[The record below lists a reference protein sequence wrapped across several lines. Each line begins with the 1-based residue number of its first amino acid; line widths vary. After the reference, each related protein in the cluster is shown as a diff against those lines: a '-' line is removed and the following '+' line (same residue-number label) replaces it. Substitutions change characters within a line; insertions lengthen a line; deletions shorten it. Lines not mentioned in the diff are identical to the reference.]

1 MLAYIQVRV
10 SQPGLESIST
20 PSFICSHWSPGDG
33 SSLPLYVDD
42 SYSKVTTIYN
52 FLIALRQINTPCILK
67 ILLALSLGN
76 TPPLSFGL

>member
-10 SQPGLESIST
+10 SQPDLESIST
-20 PSFICSHWSPGDG
+20 PSFICSDWSPGDG

-42 SYSKVTTIYN
+42 GYSRAMAIYN